1 MGKFKAMYDR
11 EADSLSVYNE
21 ERKTYASVRL
31 GEIIVSLDSNY
42 NISAIEILNPDL
54 LYRIDK
60 AKLSR
65 ISSAAIQIQ
74 QRGPVLWLYVMLF
87 FAGSEKPET
96 LPVQLQLE
104 RPICV

>member
-1 MGKFKAMYDR
+1 MSKFKVMYD
-11 EADSLSVYNE
+11 EGANSLSVYNE
-21 ERKTYASVRL
+21 ERKAYASVRL
-31 GEIIVSLDSNY
+31 GEIIVSLDNNY
-42 NISAIEILNPDL
+42 NVSAIEILNPDL

-65 ISSAAIQIQ
+65 ISSASIQIQ

-87 FAGSEKPET
+87 FIGSEKPET

>member
-1 MGKFKAMYDR
+1 MDEFKAMYDG
-11 EADSLSVYNE
+11 EADSLVVYNE

-31 GEIIVSLDSNY
+31 GEIIVSLDSSY
-42 NISAIEILNPDL
+42 HVSAVEILNPDL

-74 QRGPVLWLYVMLF
+74 QRGPVLWIYVILS
-87 FAGSEKPET
+87 FAGSEEHQT

>member
-1 MGKFKAMYDR
+1 MGKFKAMYDG
-11 EADSLSVYNE
+11 EANSLVVYNE
-21 ERKTYASVRL
+21 GRKAYASIRL

-42 NISAIEILNPDL
+42 HVSAVEILNPDL

-60 AKLSR
+60 QKLSS

-74 QRGPVLWLYVMLF
+74 QRGPVIWIYVMLF

>member
-1 MGKFKAMYDR
+1 MGKFKAMYDG
-11 EADSLSVYNE
+11 EANSLSVYSE
-21 ERKTYASVRL
+21 ERKAYASVRL

-42 NISAIEILNPDL
+42 NVSAIEILNPDL

-65 ISSAAIQIQ
+65 ISSAAIQMQ
-74 QRGPVLWLYVMLF
+74 QRGTVLWIYVMLF
-87 FAGSEKPET
+87 FAGSERPET

-104 RPICV
+104 HPICI